1 MKHPREKTSES
12 VKKASELVNSNE
24 IISDYDFH
32 VQLIVEEKALDFEKD
47 KTRKTAPV

>member
-1 MKHPREKTSES
+1 MKNIRVKTTEP
-12 VKKASELVNSNE
+12 LNSNE

-47 KTRKTAPV
+47 ITRKTAPL